1 MGTEEQNRRDGLQSF
16 YGSIAWKRTRD
27 AYRQT
32 VGGLCEDCKERGIIR
47 AGDVVH
53 HVIPL
58 SAANINSEAVTLNF
72 ANLRLLC
79 DECHA
84 RTHAERHDETS
95 GGRRK
100 GKPIGSQR
108 KRRYTIDENT
118 GEVMAKEDGNS
129 KDKLP
134 RWRSRSR
141 AE

>member
-79 DECHA
+79 
-84 RTHAERHDETS
+84 AERHDETS

-118 GEVMAKEDGNS
+118 GEVRAK
-129 KDKLP
+129 
-134 RWRSRSR
+134 
-141 AE
+141 